1 MNSKSILISFTVF
14 LSLLNFSLESNA
26 INSDLSTKLIAL
38 NGTVSGSNQFKT
50 ADSFRKLQQ
59 KRQSRLIDEEDKAI
73 ILHELNRVSSHN
85 EGLDHHHHHHHHLNR
100 HLPEQLWPVPHK
112 IIIDEYQRLPEPIS
126 IETPMLVH
134 QPLEHQLFSYHTV
147 HRSPVIVH
155 NQIDAATNEPD
166 FHVHPIESQY
176 YHQGNGPV
184 LVQMVSPKIR
194 RKHDSSIPD
203 LLAVLAPL
211 AAIPLIGSLAVSSF
225 TTMLTLTGM
234 GKRRRRR
241 DLGLHDKVMNY
252 LQSSSPSSSQF
263 DPISNQEFN
272 FEMRNNFSMLQNDPK
287 IQYRSQF
294 DRQRA
299 QTPFSSSS
307 SSSPPMNTMKSSIVP
322 ISDLF
327 QLDIVQQYLQKSG
340 RPDQNDEIIASYL
353 ECRGMFAA
361 DNKCLERL
369 ACHYADLENG
379 KLRPLERDV
388 AAL

>member
-1 MNSKSILISFTVF
+1 MRFYHLTLRISI
-14 LSLLNFSLESNA
+14 
-26 INSDLSTKLIAL
+26 
-38 NGTVSGSNQFKT
+38 
-50 ADSFRKLQQ
+50 
-59 KRQSRLIDEEDKAI
+59 AI

-100 HLPEQLWPVPHK
+100 HLPQQLWPVPHK

-252 LQSSSPSSSQF
+252 LQSSSESSSQF